1 MKNLI
6 CNLNFPPCLPTPM
19 VALEGVQGVCLQP
32 IKFLFGCRHPPQ
44 SDYQSIK
51 VPIVLEINLE
61 W

>member
-6 CNLNFPPCLPTPM
+6 CNLNFPPCLPNPM

-32 IKFLFGCRHPPQ
+32 IKFLCGCKHPPQ